1 MRNFS
6 DAQITDGKTF
16 TLDGEEYQYLSLKN
30 IGSKIKSTVKKVAK
44 KVNPQSIQ
52 KTGEITQN
60 VGSILDA
67 IKGKKTEGQ
76 PVSPEAPTPETPT
89 SPTKKNT
96 MLYVGI
102 GAGALVLV
110 SIIYFASKK
119 SSPQ

>member
-6 DAQITDGKTF
+6 DAQVTDGKTF

-60 VGSILDA
+60 VGSILDV
-67 IKGKKTEGQ
+67 IKGKKTEQ
-76 PVSPEAPTPETPT
+76 QPTPEVPDTGTP
-89 SPTKKNT
+89 KNVNKSKT
-96 MLYVGI
+96 TLYVGI

-110 SIIYFASKK
+110 GIIYFATKK
-119 SSPQ
+119 SSQ